1 MKKIVLHFLFAV
13 IVIGDLTGEYL
24 QNPQIDYIFKPLILL
39 WIAAYFLLHAKN
51 MDRIVVR
58 FAVLAF
64 LASWVGDLFMMFA
77 DDFVFFVAGI
87 AGFLT
92 AQVLYIYLF
101 LRTINLSGKKPF
113 LKKKPFWLIP
123 YIAFGILIYIILFPH
138 LDHLLRIAVFVYM
151 LSILTMSVMAL
162 NRYGNGHPQSFT
174 LVFAGSL
181 LFIISDSL
189 IAISRFL
196 LAIPYEGLLVMTTYI
211 GAQYLIMRGLLKQ
224 YE

>member
-58 FAVLAF
+58 FTVLAF

>member
-1 MKKIVLHFLFAV
+1 MKKVILHFLFAV
-13 IVIGDLTGEYL
+13 IVIGDLIGEYF
-24 QNPQIDYIFKPLILL
+24 QNPQIDHIFKPLILV
-39 WIAAYFLLHAKN
+39 WIAVYFLIYSKN
-51 MDRIVVR
+51 VDRKVIR

-77 DDFVFFVAGI
+77 ADFIYFVLGI
-87 AGFLT
+87 AGFLI
-92 AQVLYIYLF
+92 AQVLYVYLF

-123 YIAFGILIYIILFPH
+123 YIAYGILIYIVLFPH
-138 LDHLLRIAVFVYM
+138 LDNVLRIAVFVYM
-151 LSILTMSVMAL
+151 VSILTMSVMAL

-189 IAISRFL
+189 IAINRFL
-196 LAIPYEGLLVMTTYI
+196 ITIPYEGLLIMTTYI
-211 GAQYLIMRGLLKQ
+211 AAQYLIMRGLLRQ